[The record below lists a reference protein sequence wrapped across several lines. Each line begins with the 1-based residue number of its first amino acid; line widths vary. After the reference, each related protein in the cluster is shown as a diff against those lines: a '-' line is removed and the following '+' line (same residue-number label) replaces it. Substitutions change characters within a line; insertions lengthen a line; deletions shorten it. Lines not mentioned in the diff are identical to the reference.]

1 MSMLELEERLKTNF
15 MKIVELKETNQKIFA
30 TLQSRITMI
39 KQSYREFIHEYK
51 ESIFIFTLD
60 SFHFQGKLIDLEYNE
75 MTRIYLAILNKM
87 YCEYY
92 KLYRIVI
99 DYVKQNI
106 QDEKL
111 LNLIKATDQYPVYKD
126 LEPYKEYDFQHT
138 KELHESILIILS
150 GMNGYLMNK
159 EHELVI
165 YQGKKKIGFNIDN
178 FVNTFNFNNT
188 MMKEKIQLFI
198 TYIEFFHKM
207 HTKYLSRFSTKI
219 QLMLSQVN
227 HDIHFDEDYAG
238 GESPREKKNREKK
251 SKQVMKTIQAEL
263 NMDRENMTEKERR
276 IMKEVKSSIFSV
288 ASFDDTS
295 DTSTSS
301 TLTIQGKKPEEDVLV
316 YTVGMNEFDS
326 ELSDPAV
333 PYSPDTPTIHSSMPT
348 PTIHSSMPIP
358 TIHSSMSTPT
368 IHSSMSTPTNDC
380 DAHGEERGEPIEDIQ
395 ECLTEE
401 SENIHLV
408 LDQESTDEQQQ
419 ESTEEQEKEST
430 EEQQQESTEEQQQE
444 STEEQQQES
453 TEEQEKESTEEQQQ
467 ESPVGEII
475 SKEESLSERQLVD
488 LQMQIQFSDI
498 YISTDDALL
507 EPQEPE
513 KSDFINL

>member
-1 MSMLELEERLKTNF
+1 MSMIELEERLKTNF
-15 MKIVELKETNQKIFA
+15 MKLVELKETNQKVFA

-39 KQSYREFIHEYK
+39 KQSYKDFIHEYK

-92 KLYRIVI
+92 KLYRIII

-138 KELHESILIILS
+138 KELHESILIIIS

-251 SKQVMKTIQAEL
+251 SKQVMKTIQTEL
-263 NMDRENMTEKERR
+263 DLDRENMTEKERR

-288 ASFDDTS
+288 ASSDDIS
-295 DTSTSS
+295 DTIMSDSTSNNS
-301 TLTIQGKKPEEDVLV
+301 TNINDKKSEEDVLV
-316 YTVGMNEFDS
+316 YTVGLNEFDS
-326 ELSDPAV
+326 ELSDHDHSTTPATTPIQQV
-333 PYSPDTPTIHSSMPT
+333 EETFPEKPEVEDENLTREPDTFPEKPEVEEENLTREPDSFPEKPEVEEENLTQTSM
-348 PTIHSSMPIP
+348 
-358 TIHSSMSTPT
+358 
-368 IHSSMSTPTNDC
+368 
-380 DAHGEERGEPIEDIQ
+380 ED
-395 ECLTEE
+395 
-401 SENIHLV
+401 S
-408 LDQESTDEQQQ
+408 
-419 ESTEEQEKEST
+419 
-430 EEQQQESTEEQQQE
+430 
-444 STEEQQQES
+444 
-453 TEEQEKESTEEQQQ
+453 
-467 ESPVGEII
+467 
-475 SKEESLSERQLVD
+475 
-488 LQMQIQFSDI
+488 
-498 YISTDDALL
+498 LL
-507 EPQEPE
+507 EPDP
-513 KSDFINL
+513 

>member
-1 MSMLELEERLKTNF
+1 MIELEERLKTNF
-15 MKIVELKETNQKIFA
+15 MKLVELKETNQKVFA

-39 KQSYREFIHEYK
+39 KQSYKDFIHEYK

-92 KLYRIVI
+92 KLYRIII

-227 HDIHFDEDYAG
+227 HDIHFDEDYG
-238 GESPREKKNREKK
+238 DSPREKKNREKK
-251 SKQVMKTIQAEL
+251 SKQVMKTIQTEL
-263 NMDRENMTEKERR
+263 DLDRENMTEKERR

-288 ASFDDTS
+288 ASSDDIS
-295 DTSTSS
+295 DTIMSDSTSNNS
-301 TLTIQGKKPEEDVLV
+301 TNTNDKKSEEDVLV
-316 YTVGMNEFDS
+316 YTVGLNEFDS
-326 ELSDPAV
+326 ELSDHDHSPQSTPAT
-333 PYSPDTPTIHSSMPT
+333 TPIPT
-348 PTIHSSMPIP
+348 PTPIQQV
-358 TIHSSMSTPT
+358 
-368 IHSSMSTPTNDC
+368 
-380 DAHGEERGEPIEDIQ
+380 EETFPEKPVPETQIVEENLTREPETFPETQVVEENLTQ
-395 ECLTEE
+395 EPDTFPATQIVEENLTETSME
-401 SENIHLV
+401 DS
-408 LDQESTDEQQQ
+408 
-419 ESTEEQEKEST
+419 
-430 EEQQQESTEEQQQE
+430 
-444 STEEQQQES
+444 
-453 TEEQEKESTEEQQQ
+453 
-467 ESPVGEII
+467 
-475 SKEESLSERQLVD
+475 
-488 LQMQIQFSDI
+488 
-498 YISTDDALL
+498 LL
-507 EPQEPE
+507 EPDP
-513 KSDFINL
+513 